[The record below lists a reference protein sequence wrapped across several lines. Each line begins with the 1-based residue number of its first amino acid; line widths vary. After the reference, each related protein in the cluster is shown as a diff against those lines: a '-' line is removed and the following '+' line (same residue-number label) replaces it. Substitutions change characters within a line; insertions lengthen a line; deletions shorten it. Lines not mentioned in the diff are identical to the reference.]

1 MNKFTS
7 DFAVFLSIKMY
18 QKEFNI
24 TNLTASPTLEDLSLN
39 KIMPVTEKEL
49 SINSGDFYNYTLNMF

>member
-7 DFAVFLSIKMY
+7 DFAVFLSKKMY
-18 QKEFNI
+18 QKEFNK

-49 SINSGDFYNYTLNMF
+49 SINSGDFTSTP